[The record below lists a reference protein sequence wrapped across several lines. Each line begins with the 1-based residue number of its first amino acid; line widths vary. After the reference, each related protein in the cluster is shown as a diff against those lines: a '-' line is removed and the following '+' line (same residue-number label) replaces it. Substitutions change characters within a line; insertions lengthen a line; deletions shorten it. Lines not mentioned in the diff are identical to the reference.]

1 MDAVPDNFMITD
13 KQEVILIDWE
23 YAGMQ
28 DKHVDLA
35 MFAIY
40 AGYTLEESE
49 RLMHIYFKGECSS
62 ELYIRILAYHAIGGL
77 LWSNWCEFK
86 EDMGIH
92 FGEYA
97 QKQYEYAK
105 EYSLLVDTLLQELKT
120 GGKL

>member
-1 MDAVPDNFMITD
+1 MITD
-13 KQEVILIDWE
+13 KQEVVLIDWE

-28 DKHVDLA
+28 DKHFDLA

-92 FGEYA
+92 FRRI
-97 QKQYEYAK
+97 
-105 EYSLLVDTLLQELKT
+105 STKT
-120 GGKL
+120 I